1 MKYQINLQI
10 PVVQYRNL
18 HFSKALEKTAQ
29 HPYQPLNTHISMKK
43 VKNYIFLLRVHQWIK
58 NTFIF
63 LPAFFGLKITDINVI
78 EQLTVCFFGFSL
90 LASAVYIFNDM
101 LDVESDRLHQT
112 KRYRPLAS
120 KAVSINEA
128 IVLLLV
134 LLSLSFSIFIFFID
148 NKITLYL
155 VILYLFQNILY
166 TVKLKHISLFDV
178 VLISVGFV
186 LRILIG
192 SSVSDTIL
200 SHWIIIMTFVL
211 ALFLALAKRR
221 DDVLSYNQ
229 TGVEVRKNI
238 QGYNINFLDVSITI
252 MSTVVVVGY
261 LMYCTSDE
269 VVSRFGDQVYFTA
282 FFVILGILRYLQLTF
297 VWLISGSPTMV
308 LLKNKFLQLIIIGWI
323 SSFFIIIYLKK

>member
-1 MKYQINLQI
+1 
-10 PVVQYRNL
+10 
-18 HFSKALEKTAQ
+18 
-29 HPYQPLNTHISMKK
+29 MKK
-43 VKNYIFLLRVHQWIK
+43 IKNYVSLLRVHQWVK

-63 LPAFFGLKITDINVI
+63 LPAFFALKIKDIAIV
-78 EQLTVCFFGFSL
+78 EQLIVCFFGFSL

-101 LDVESDRLHQT
+101 LDVESDRLHQV
-112 KRYRPLAS
+112 KRHRPLAS
-120 KAVSINEA
+120 RAVSFNEG
-128 IVLLLV
+128 IILIVVLLMLG
-134 LLSLSFSIFIFFID
+134 LSVFIFFIK
-148 NKITLYL
+148 NEAAIYL
-155 VILYLFQNILY
+155 VLLYLFQNILY
-166 TVKLKHISLFDV
+166 TIKLKHISLLDV

-192 SSVSDTIL
+192 SMVSDTVL

-238 QGYNINFLDVSITI
+238 QGYNMTFLDVSITI

-261 LMYCTSDE
+261 LMYCTSEE
-269 VVSRFGDQVYFTA
+269 VVSRFGDNVYFTA

-323 SSFFIIIYLKK
+323 SSFFIIIYMKK